1 LKIKALIS
9 LKLDDH
15 WAELDAFEGEEYKRV
30 STRVTTKDKLAVDAF
45 IYVLREN

>member
-15 WAELDAFEGEEYKRV
+15 WAELDDFEGEEYKRI
-30 STRVTTKDKLAVDAF
+30 STRVTTKDKIAVEAF
-45 IYVLREN
+45 IYILRES